1 MSFTQPFALLALFIS
16 AAYFPPIIQVEDRD
30 ARRDFLSFS
39 HGLPFFLI
47 AELLESLQFMRD
59 LNVGTD
65 MVSRDFLLQRIH
77 NIYTAYSLPPPA

>member
-1 MSFTQPFALLALFIS
+1 
-16 AAYFPPIIQVEDRD
+16 
-30 ARRDFLSFS
+30 
-39 HGLPFFLI
+39 
-47 AELLESLQFMRD
+47 MRD